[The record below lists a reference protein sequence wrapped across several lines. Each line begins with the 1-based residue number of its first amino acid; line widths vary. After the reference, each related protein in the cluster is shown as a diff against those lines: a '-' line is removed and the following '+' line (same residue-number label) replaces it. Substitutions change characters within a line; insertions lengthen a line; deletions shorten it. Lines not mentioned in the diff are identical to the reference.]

1 MQNLAANVTEPGI
14 LTVVLMGLGTVF
26 FGIFIVILICKI
38 ILAFGNIKTNK
49 KPDAVKE
56 QSGGEFIKP
65 DGELAAV
72 IGAVVAEE
80 TGENIKNVKIVSVRK
95 VR

>member
-1 MQNLAANVTEPGI
+1 MVNLAANTAEPGI

-26 FGIFIVILICKI
+26 VGILIVILICKI
-38 ILAFGNIKTNK
+38 ILAFGNIKTKK
-49 KPDAVKE
+49 KPDTVKE
-56 QSGGEFIKP
+56 QDKSDGYIKP

-80 TGENIKNVKIVSVRK
+80 TGEDIKNIKIVSVRK
-95 VR
+95 V